1 MAAHSNNQTIETKI
15 GLGPDQ
21 FLEGETEMKFAG
33 KVAVVTGGSRDI
45 GRAVCVKLASEGASV
60 VVNYNTN
67 EADADA
73 TVAAV
78 EAAGGKGI
86 KVKGDV
92 TKSADV
98 DALMAAAREAFGG
111 KIDIL
116 VNNAGGLVARKT
128 LPEMDEEFFNW
139 VMQLNV
145 TSTFLACQAAV
156 PHMSEG
162 SAIVNLASLAG
173 RDGGG
178 GGAIAYAT
186 SKGAVMTMTRGLA
199 KELGPQGIRVNAL
212 CPGMIA
218 TTFHDKFTPD
228 AAREN
233 VANSTPLRRQG
244 RAEETADAVAYLASD
259 EASFITGA
267 NLDINGGL
275 AYS

>member
-1 MAAHSNNQTIETKI
+1 
-15 GLGPDQ
+15 
-21 FLEGETEMKFAG
+21 MKFAG

-45 GRAVCVKLASEGASV
+45 GRAICVKLAQEGAHV
-60 VVNYNTN
+60 VVNYNSN
-67 EADADA
+67 EGDADA
-73 TVAAV
+73 TLAAI
-78 EAAGGKGI
+78 ETAGGKGI
-86 KVKGDV
+86 KVKADV
-92 TKSADV
+92 TNAEQVKALISA
-98 DALMAAAREAFGG
+98 AQEAFGDS
-111 KIDIL
+111 IHIL

-128 LPEMDEEFFNW
+128 LSEMDEEFFNF
-139 VMQLNV
+139 VMQLNT

-156 PHMSEG
+156 PHMAEG
-162 SAIVNLASLAG
+162 ASIINLASLAG

-199 KELGPQGIRVNAL
+199 KELGPQGIRVNAI

-218 TTFHDKFTPD
+218 TTFHDTFTPD

-244 RAEETADAVAYLASD
+244 NAEETADLVAYLASE

-267 NLDINGGL
+267 NIDINGGL
-275 AYS
+275 AFS